1 MTQISSS
8 QFTLTLPFVAAG
20 QYLLLPA
27 NSTTTGA
34 NNFLNKY
41 AVGNSN
47 NAANAGIFGLNPNG
61 ANANF
66 NNNFNGPTNAGSYT
80 LTVDFLNTTY
90 TLTQ

>member
-8 QFTLTLPFVAAG
+8 QFTISLPFVAAG
-20 QYLLLPA
+20 QYLLLPT
-27 NSTTTGA
+27 NGA
-34 NNFLNKY
+34 GNNYLNKY

-47 NAANAGIFGLNPNG
+47 NAANAGIFGYNPNG
-61 ANANF
+61 ANSTNF
-66 NNNFNGPTNAGSYT
+66 NNNFNGPTNAGTYT